1 MSQIHNTVPQTVYL
15 KLRKKVTRGE
25 VIFFLGQ
32 AGIAL
37 LYMKLGRDDKAA
49 ERLRPC
55 FKALKK
61 KRFRQGDNA
70 HYGNV

>member
-1 MSQIHNTVPQTVYL
+1 VRRV
-15 KLRKKVTRGE
+15 KVS
-25 VIFFLGQ
+25 FFHLGQ

-37 LYMKLGRDDKAA
+37 LYMKLGKDDKAA

-70 HYGNV
+70 HNGNV

>member
-1 MSQIHNTVPQTVYL
+1 MIYF
-15 KLRKKVTRGE
+15 KLRKKVRRVWSE
-25 VIFFLGQ
+25 LFHLGQ

-70 HYGNV
+70 HY

>member
-1 MSQIHNTVPQTVYL
+1 MVYL
-15 KLRKKVTRGE
+15 KWRKKVRRVE
-25 VIFFLGQ
+25 VSFFHLGQ